1 MDKFGLREQAMAEQ
15 TGTRA
20 GEARM
25 DAASLFREEIYT
37 DRAAGTLRVLVP
49 VKADGSADPAR
60 ATLFLGEAQILTNMG
75 PLPISFEVDAKNLT
89 EAIENYGE
97 AAKVGVERAVRELQE
112 LRRQASSSI
121 VVPGAGAAA
130 GLTGGLPPGGLGG
143 KIKLP

>member
-1 MDKFGLREQAMAEQ
+1 MAEQ
-15 TGTRA
+15 TGARA

-25 DAASLFREEIYT
+25 DAASLYREEIYT

-49 VKADGSADPAR
+49 VKPDGTADTAR
-60 ATLFLGEAQILTNMG
+60 PRLFIGEAQILTNMG
-75 PLPISFEVDAKNLT
+75 PLPISFEVDAKNLA

-121 VVPGAGAAA
+121 VLPGAGSAA
-130 GLTGGLPPGGLGG
+130 GLTGALPPGGLGG
-143 KIKLP
+143 GKIKLP

>member
-1 MDKFGLREQAMAEQ
+1 MADP
-15 TGTRA
+15 TGART

-25 DAASLFREEIYT
+25 DAASLYREEIYT

-49 VKADGSADPAR
+49 VKSDGSTDAARPA
-60 ATLFLGEAQILTNMG
+60 LFIGEAQILTNMG
-75 PLPISFEVDAKNLT
+75 PLPISFEVDAKNLA

-97 AAKVGVERAVRELQE
+97 AAKVGIERAVRELQE

-121 VVPGAGAAA
+121 VLPGAGAAA
-130 GLTGGLPPGGLGG
+130 GLTGAMPPGSLGGG

>member
-1 MDKFGLREQAMAEQ
+1 MAEQ
-15 TGTRA
+15 TGARA
-20 GEARM
+20 GDARM
-25 DAASLFREEIYT
+25 DAASLYREEIYT

-49 VKADGSADPAR
+49 VKADGSADAAR
-60 ATLFLGEAQILTNMG
+60 PPLFIGEAQILTNMG
-75 PLPISFEVDAKNLT
+75 PLPISFEVDAKNLA

-143 KIKLP
+143 GKIKLP

>member
-1 MDKFGLREQAMAEQ
+1 
-15 TGTRA
+15 
-20 GEARM
+20 M
-25 DAASLFREEIYT
+25 DAASLYREEIYT

-49 VKADGSADPAR
+49 VKADGSADAAR
-60 ATLFLGEAQILTNMG
+60 PTLFLGEAQILTNMG
-75 PLPISFEVDAKNLT
+75 PLPISFEVDAKNLA

-97 AAKVGVERAVRELQE
+97 AAKVGIERAVRELQE

-130 GLTGGLPPGGLGG
+130 GLTGALPPGGLGG

>member
-1 MDKFGLREQAMAEQ
+1 MADQ

-25 DAASLFREEIYT
+25 DAASLYREEIYT

-49 VKADGSADPAR
+49 VKADGSADAAR
-60 ATLFLGEAQILTNMG
+60 PTLFLGEAQILTNMG
-75 PLPISFEVDAKNLT
+75 PLPISFEVDAKNLA

-97 AAKVGVERAVRELQE
+97 AAKVGIERAVRELQE

-130 GLTGGLPPGGLGG
+130 GLTGALPPGGLGG